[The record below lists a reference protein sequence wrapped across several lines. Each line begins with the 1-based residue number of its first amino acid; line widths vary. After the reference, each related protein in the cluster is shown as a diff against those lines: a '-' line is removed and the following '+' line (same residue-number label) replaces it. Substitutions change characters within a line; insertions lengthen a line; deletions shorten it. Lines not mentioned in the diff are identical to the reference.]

1 MRKNSYSIV
10 LTIVLPF
17 LLIMHACKPDTPD
30 QQKYLG
36 TYPLGDIKDYLYF
49 KPGSMWVYECDSTG
63 ELDTQVMVSCDTPW
77 VIKSFIKYQLLTC
90 KIQSINEGS
99 TYSSPLPFGDIYYKK
114 EYSYFWSIT
123 RYRSN
128 PKDLGSGRDCIFFK
142 PYDTNSLGGLGD
154 SPCKYKGLLTNYTVL
169 GKTYDTVRVFQVQT
183 GGTFPYCKIK
193 SWNVGR
199 LTYYWAK
206 NVGLVRLFVETA
218 YDGTKKAFNFNWN
231 LKTYDL
237 K

>member
-1 MRKNSYSIV
+1 MKPHSIL
-10 LTIVLPF
+10 LTAICLP
-17 LLIMHACKPDTPD
+17 LLLVIGACKPDKTD

-77 VIKSFIKYQLLTC
+77 FRKTYIAVQKINYIIKSINRNETYMMKQPFNDIPYNEKYKYFLQIERTISVSGALDAIFY
-90 KIQSINEGS
+90 KPFDS
-99 TYSSPLPFGDIYYKK
+99 TIHGFGSSPTY
-114 EYSYFWSIT
+114 
-123 RYRSN
+123 
-128 PKDLGSGRDCIFFK
+128 
-142 PYDTNSLGGLGD
+142 
-154 SPCKYKGLLTNYTVL
+154 YKGLLTNYTVL

>member
-1 MRKNSYSIV
+1 MKPHSIL
-10 LTIVLPF
+10 LTAISLP
-17 LLIMHACKPDTPD
+17 LLLLLGACKPDKPD

-77 VIKSFIKYQLLTC
+77 FHKSYIDYQLLMFQ
-90 KIQSINEGS
+90 KMSLNEGS
-99 TYSSPLPFGDIYYKK
+99 VYQTFWPSTDVMYNKNFD
-114 EYSYFWSIT
+114 YFLSIIIN
-123 RYRSN
+123 RSN
-128 PKDLGSGRDCIFFK
+128 SKNGGSGTDAIFFK
-142 PYDTNSLGGLGD
+142 PFD
-154 SPCKYKGLLTNYTVL
+154 SSRYAAASSPTYYKGLLTNYTVL

-218 YDGTKKAFNFNWN
+218 YDGSKKAFNFNWN